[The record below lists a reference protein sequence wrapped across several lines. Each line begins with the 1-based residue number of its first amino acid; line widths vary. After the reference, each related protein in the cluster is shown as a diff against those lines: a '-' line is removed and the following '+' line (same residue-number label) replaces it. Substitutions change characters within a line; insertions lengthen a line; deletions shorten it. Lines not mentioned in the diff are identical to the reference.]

1 MVRVAEWLSVTAM
14 ELGSTLFPHYCLVC
28 GERLSA
34 DRLMI
39 CPACLDLLPRYPGSE
54 ALYDAEKR
62 IEGHAPFTEYRSDL
76 GFTHHNPVRDLIH
89 TIKYEGHPELG
100 ERLGQLF
107 APEHLRAG
115 HFADIGVAVPVPL
128 TPRRLRRRGY
138 NQSVYI
144 ARGLTGGLGIPL
156 DETLL
161 ARRDSA
167 GTQTHRGREARW
179 ASMREAFFVPD
190 PDKVS
195 RRRILIID
203 DVLTTGAT
211 LSACALAL
219 MEAGAESVSYYTL
232 ACGERTI

>member
-1 MVRVAEWLSVTAM
+1 MVRVAEWISVAAM

-89 TIKYEGHPELG
+89 TIKYEGHPKLG
-100 ERLGQLF
+100 ERLGRLF

-138 NQSVYI
+138 NQSAYI

>member
-1 MVRVAEWLSVTAM
+1 M
-14 ELGSTLFPHYCLVC
+14 
-28 GERLSA
+28 
-34 DRLMI
+34 
-39 CPACLDLLPRYPGSE
+39 
-54 ALYDAEKR
+54 
-62 IEGHAPFTEYRSDL
+62 
-76 GFTHHNPVRDLIH
+76 
-89 TIKYEGHPELG
+89 
-100 ERLGQLF
+100 
-107 APEHLRAG
+107 
-115 HFADIGVAVPVPL
+115 AVPVPL
-128 TPRRLRRRGY
+128 TPSRLRRRGY
-138 NQSVYI
+138 NQSAYI

-179 ASMREAFFVPD
+179 ASMREAFYVPD

>member
-1 MVRVAEWLSVTAM
+1 MVRVAEWLSVAAM

-128 TPRRLRRRGY
+128 TPSRLRRRGY

-179 ASMREAFFVPD
+179 ASMREAFYVPD

>member
-1 MVRVAEWLSVTAM
+1 M

-138 NQSVYI
+138 NQSAYI

-167 GTQTHRGREARW
+167 GTQTYRGREARW

-211 LSACALAL
+211 LSACALTL

>member
-1 MVRVAEWLSVTAM
+1 MVRVAEWLSVAAM

-128 TPRRLRRRGY
+128 TPSRLRRRGY
-138 NQSVYI
+138 NQSAYI
-144 ARGLTGGLGIPL
+144 ARGLTSGLGIPL

>member
-1 MVRVAEWLSVTAM
+1 M

-39 CPACLDLLPRYPGSE
+39 CPACLDLLPRYPGFE

-128 TPRRLRRRGY
+128 TPSRLRRRGY
-138 NQSVYI
+138 NQSAYI

-179 ASMREAFFVPD
+179 ASMREAFYVPD

>member
-1 MVRVAEWLSVTAM
+1 MVRVAEWLSVAAM

-39 CPACLDLLPRYPGSE
+39 CPTCLDLLPRYPGSE

-128 TPRRLRRRGY
+128 TPSRLRRRGY
-138 NQSVYI
+138 NQSAYI

-179 ASMREAFFVPD
+179 ASMREAFYVPD

>member
-1 MVRVAEWLSVTAM
+1 MVRVAEWLSVAAM

-115 HFADIGVAVPVPL
+115 HFADIGVTVPVPL

-138 NQSVYI
+138 NQSTYI

-190 PDKVS
+190 TDKVS

>member
-1 MVRVAEWLSVTAM
+1 MVRVAEWLSVAAM
-14 ELGSTLFPHYCLVC
+14 ELGSTLFPHYCLIC

-128 TPRRLRRRGY
+128 TPSRLRRRGY
-138 NQSVYI
+138 NQSAYI

-179 ASMREAFFVPD
+179 ASMREAFYVPD

>member
-1 MVRVAEWLSVTAM
+1 MVRVAEWLSVAAM

-138 NQSVYI
+138 NQSAYI

-211 LSACALAL
+211 LSACALTL

>member
-1 MVRVAEWLSVTAM
+1 MVRVAEWLSVAAM

-138 NQSVYI
+138 NQSAYI

-161 ARRDSA
+161 ARRDST

>member
-1 MVRVAEWLSVTAM
+1 MVRVAEWLGVAAM

-138 NQSVYI
+138 NQSAYI

-179 ASMREAFFVPD
+179 ASMREAFYVPD

>member
-1 MVRVAEWLSVTAM
+1 MVRVAEWLGVAAM

-138 NQSVYI
+138 NQSAYI

>member
-1 MVRVAEWLSVTAM
+1 MVRVAEWLSVAAM

-128 TPRRLRRRGY
+128 TPSRLRRRGY
-138 NQSVYI
+138 NQSAYI

-179 ASMREAFFVPD
+179 ASMREAFYVPD

>member
-1 MVRVAEWLSVTAM
+1 MVRVAEWLSVATM
-14 ELGSTLFPHYCLVC
+14 ELGSTLFPHCCLVC

-138 NQSVYI
+138 NQSAYI

-179 ASMREAFFVPD
+179 ASMREAFYVPD

>member
-1 MVRVAEWLSVTAM
+1 M

-138 NQSVYI
+138 NQSAYI

>member
-1 MVRVAEWLSVTAM
+1 MVRVAEWLSVAAM

-54 ALYDAEKR
+54 ALYNAERR

-138 NQSVYI
+138 NQSAYI

>member
-1 MVRVAEWLSVTAM
+1 MVRVAEWLSVAAM

-138 NQSVYI
+138 NQSAYI

-161 ARRDSA
+161 SRRDSA

>member
-1 MVRVAEWLSVTAM
+1 MVRVAEWLSLAAM

-138 NQSVYI
+138 NQSAYI

-190 PDKVS
+190 PSKVS

>member
-1 MVRVAEWLSVTAM
+1 MVRVAEWLSVAAM

-89 TIKYEGHPELG
+89 TIKYKGHPELG
-100 ERLGQLF
+100 ERLGRLF

-138 NQSVYI
+138 NQSAYI

>member
-1 MVRVAEWLSVTAM
+1 MVRVAEWLGVAAR
-14 ELGSTLFPHYCLVC
+14 ELSSTLFPHYCLVC

-39 CPACLDLLPRYPGSE
+39 CPTCLDLLPRYPGSE
-54 ALYDAEKR
+54 ALYEAEKR
-62 IEGHAPFTEYRSDL
+62 LEGHAPSTEYRSDL

-100 ERLGQLF
+100 ERLGRLF

-128 TPRRLRRRGY
+128 TPSRLRRRGY
-138 NQSVYI
+138 NQSTYI
-144 ARGLTGGLGIPL
+144 ARGLTGVLGIPL

-179 ASMREAFFVPD
+179 ASMREAFYVPD

-211 LSACALAL
+211 LSACALGL

>member
-1 MVRVAEWLSVTAM
+1 MVRVAEWLSVAAM

-62 IEGHAPFTEYRSDL
+62 IEGHAPFAEYRSDL

-138 NQSVYI
+138 NQSAYI

-179 ASMREAFFVPD
+179 ASMREAFYVPD

>member
-1 MVRVAEWLSVTAM
+1 MVRVAEWLSVATM

-39 CPACLDLLPRYPGSE
+39 CPACLDLLPRYPGFE

-138 NQSVYI
+138 NQSAYI

-167 GTQTHRGREARW
+167 GTQTNRGREARW